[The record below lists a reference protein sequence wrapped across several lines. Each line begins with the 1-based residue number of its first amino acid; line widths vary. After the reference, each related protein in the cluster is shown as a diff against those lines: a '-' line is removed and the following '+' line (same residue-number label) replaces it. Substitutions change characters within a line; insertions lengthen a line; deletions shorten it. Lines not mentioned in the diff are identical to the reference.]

1 MTPWSPCPRCTH
13 SMAVH
18 RLVADKVGYRCQ
30 VFVFEAQGQPV
41 DGANV
46 PMQEGPDVG
55 GQDRAIGRLRMR
67 LAIAIPLAI
76 VIVLLMWQLYAAISI
91 AIMATL

>member
-1 MTPWSPCPRCTH
+1 
-13 SMAVH
+13 
-18 RLVADKVGYRCQ
+18 
-30 VFVFEAQGQPV
+30 
-41 DGANV
+41 
-46 PMQEGPDVG
+46 
-55 GQDRAIGRLRMR
+55 MR

>member
-30 VFVFEAQGQPV
+30 VFVSTKRK
-41 DGANV
+41 ANLSTVRTCRCRKGPTSAARIV
-46 PMQEGPDVG
+46 PSDVYG
-55 GQDRAIGRLRMR
+55 
-67 LAIAIPLAI
+67 
-76 VIVLLMWQLYAAISI
+76 
-91 AIMATL
+91 